1 MLLGPSTHVGSLWAL
16 GPRQPL
22 VTRVALQCRSE
33 KPSAGAGQD
42 WEELGG
48 GGTEAWP
55 CATVSLYQPSLWV
68 QPKDP
73 RVRDTRS
80 TPGHVPCVHGG
91 PSGAGVLPCLA
102 CPGDRRQDS
111 EHSKFTDPT
120 ARVPLPISPAL
131 CEDEHALTLLPAS
144 PGTPSCPSRPT
155 SPWGE
160 KRGDVL
166 VTSTGTS
173 EPGAMLSKGCPP
185 GADFSPGTMAWPP
198 RSVPPPCRTLLAV
211 PFLLCDLSALGDR
224 LVLESPKI
232 PKEKATP
239 C

>member
-1 MLLGPSTHVGSLWAL
+1 MWAL

-42 WEELGG
+42 WEELG

-91 PSGAGVLPCLA
+91 PLGAGVLPCLA

-131 CEDEHALTLLPAS
+131 REDEHALTLLPAS

-198 RSVPPPCRTLLAV
+198 PLCASPVQDAAGGTFSPLR
-211 PFLLCDLSALGDR
+211 PFCPWGPACPG
-224 LVLESPKI
+224 EP
-232 PKEKATP
+232 
-239 C
+239 